1 MSYSEYEFGDFRK
14 YYEGGIDAGLVGFA
28 KGFAEGFGPA
38 YREAKAQRQK
48 QEDDLFRLAIEDI
61 QEQDKRRAKANARGA
76 TDATAA
82 DRIASMFPGI
92 PGVRAYA
99 YNALAAGQTANA
111 VISDLQTGVKENRI
125 RVTAPDG
132 TQTNP
137 FDPPAAPAE
146 TTPAAPAPAPEQTSA
161 ITPTA
166 PVEAPAVASA
176 VDTEMKE
183 VMPQETP
190 VAEAIAPDWRTP
202 DGSSFTGEEVQV
214 ADASGNWFT
223 ALGGRM
229 KENRDALIN
238 RNVQRRVDEWK
249 RLTGRATDPTTAEGL
264 VQPSRQSRP
273 VSSVDTEV
281 RSGVPSDVAV
291 GTLTLLPKATEDKS
305 AVDLKPL
312 AEISNVNEAIVAAT
326 IAEGSDDPEAPQVA
340 ETAKGLVTALSS
352 VPKIGE
358 LSVPDLNVFINTP
371 QANAGPDYAGL
382 PPEIYANLQNEA
394 RNLLDVKQREGLPS
408 LTFETSVNG
417 EGILADVRAGRY
429 GPMEAIPT
437 EYLAQL
443 NDRIAAASQREAM
456 DFGDAFD
463 EGDYDRLAAQ
473 KAIEF
478 QNTPGAYEAW
488 ENGVGRQLRNL
499 ITNVITP
506 TNYSSPEQAATNV
519 YMRNAEASNLSPK
532 QIEEGLVALQRD
544 FNAKGPE
551 EFTAGDLNGLKMYY
565 DGMLRSGDPAKVA
578 EAEAWFKTSL
588 PAIEEYMRSTAEITK
603 ASEPA
608 EERLYTIQN
617 DDGSTETVWGR
628 ETPDGISLSSS
639 RGTIIPLDK
648 VVGSESQDAVDT
660 RTRETAR
667 FPSAVG
673 EAGALTQAA
682 ADFAIQAKSLE
693 DVAQNNPEILTLGG
707 RSASIVST
715 IKTQLSSMLDF
726 GVNLGMGQQP
736 EEDPDQTRS
745 SIMASLNE
753 ILDADT
759 SMTDATKSAYRQ
771 FFSESTLLIFTAGR
785 AVGQTG
791 QGFSNADYRIL
802 KDALTGATSVD
813 DLARALRKFAR
824 SNLENATS
832 NAQRVRGLTQVQ
844 ATLALPGV
852 TPGTEFQTGQEALEA
867 RGASDVWEWVNSA
880 PEISQS
886 RPAATAETPG
896 TPTLTPEQRAAN
908 DAAIQSYQS
917 GEAIEWTAELDRQY
931 PNRFTVGSIIQKGQ

>member
-14 YYEGGIDAGLVGFA
+14 YYEGGPDAGLVGFA
-28 KGFAEGFGPA
+28 QGFAEGFGPA

-61 QEQDKRRAKANARGA
+61 QEQEKRRAAANARGA
-76 TDATAA
+76 NDATSA
-82 DRIASMFPGI
+82 DRIAAMFPGI

-99 YNALAAGQTANA
+99 YNALAAGQTPNA
-111 VISDLQTGVKENRI
+111 IISDLQTGIKEDRL
-125 RVTAPDG
+125 RVTNPDG
-132 TQTNP
+132 TQVSP
-137 FDPPAAPAE
+137 FEAPA
-146 TTPAAPAPAPEQTSA
+146 
-161 ITPTA
+161 A
-166 PVEAPAVASA
+166 PVEAPAPEAVAPEQTSMA
-176 VDTEMKE
+176 PVDPTANVVISSKSPIDAQMDEAIP
-183 VMPQETP
+183 PQQD

-214 ADASGNWFT
+214 ADASGNWIT
-223 ALGGRM
+223 ALG
-229 KENRDALIN
+229 NRITDNRNTLIQN
-238 RNVQRRVDEWK
+238 NVQRRVEEWK
-249 RLTGRATDPTTAEGL
+249 ALTGRAKDPTTPDGL
-264 VQPSRQSRP
+264 VSSSRP
-273 VSSVDTEV
+273 APVTSLSSEI

-291 GTLTLLPKATEDKS
+291 GTLTILPKATNDDS
-305 AVDLKPL
+305 ALDLKD
-312 AEISNVNEAIVAAT
+312 ISSLPEAIVAAT
-326 IAEGSDDPEAPQVA
+326 IAENSDDPEAVGVA
-340 ETAKGLVTALSS
+340 EVARDLVTKLTG
-352 VPKIGE
+352 VPKIGD

-371 QANAGPDYAGL
+371 QESAGPEYAGL
-382 PPEIYANLQNEA
+382 PPEIYANLQTEA

-408 LTFETSVNG
+408 LNFETSVSG
-417 EGILADVRAGRY
+417 EGILADVRSGRY
-429 GPMEAIPT
+429 GPMEDIPT
-437 EYLAQL
+437 DYLAQL

-456 DFGDAFD
+456 DFGDDFT

-488 ENGVGRQLRNL
+488 ENGVGRQLRSL
-499 ITNVITP
+499 IENVITP
-506 TNYSSPEQAATNV
+506 ANYSSPLQAATNV
-519 YMRNAEASNLSPK
+519 FMQNAKANNMS
-532 QIEEGLVALQRD
+532 EEDIQKGLLALERD
-544 FNAKGPE
+544 FNAKGPG

-603 ASEPA
+603 APEPA

-617 DDGSTETVWGR
+617 DDGSTEQVYGR
-628 ETPDGISLSSS
+628 ETSEGISLSSS
-639 RGTIIPLDK
+639 RGTIIPFDRVL
-648 VVGSESQDAVDT
+648 GSESQDAVDV
-660 RTRETAR
+660 RTREAAR
-667 FPSAVG
+667 FPSAVA
-673 EAGALTQAA
+673 EAGATTQAA

-693 DVAQNNPEILTLGG
+693 DIAQSNPEILTLGG

-736 EEDPDQTRS
+736 EEDPEQTRS
-745 SIMASLNE
+745 SIMSALNE
-753 ILDADT
+753 ALNADT

-824 SNLENATS
+824 SNLDNATS

-852 TPGTEFQTGQEALEA
+852 KPGTEFQTGQEALEA

-880 PEISQS
+880 PEITQN
-886 RPAATAETPG
+886 RPAATEQPAEPEG
-896 TPTLTPEQRAAN
+896 TIELTPDQKAAN
-908 DAAIQSYQS
+908 DAAIQAYQS
-917 GEAIEWTAELDRQY
+917 GEAVEWTEELDRQY
-931 PNRFTVGSIIQKGQ
+931 PNRFTIGTVIRKGQ